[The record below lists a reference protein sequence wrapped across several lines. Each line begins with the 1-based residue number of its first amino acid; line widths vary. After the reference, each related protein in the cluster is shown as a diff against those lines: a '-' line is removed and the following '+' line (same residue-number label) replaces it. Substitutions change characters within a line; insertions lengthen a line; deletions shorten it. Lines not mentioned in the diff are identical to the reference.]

1 MNKNSTTTI
10 TGLNMYQKDLLDHMW
25 SLKTEKE
32 FDAWYH
38 MLDDYDRQ
46 QADLMQWM
54 LIYAHHDRVTDLSQ
68 ARVVIDQIR
77 NQSKS
82 Q

>member
-10 TGLNMYQKDLLDHMW
+10 TGLTLYQKDLLDHMW

-38 MLDDYDRQ
+38 RLDDSDRQ

-54 LIYAHHDRVTDLSQ
+54 LIYAQYDHVTDLSR
-68 ARVVIDQIR
+68 ARGIIDQIR
-77 NQSKS
+77 NQSKL

>member
-1 MNKNSTTTI
+1 
-10 TGLNMYQKDLLDHMW
+10 
-25 SLKTEKE
+25 LKTQKE
-32 FDAWYH
+32 FNSWYD

-54 LIYAHHDRVTDLSQ
+54 LIYAHYDRVTDLSQ
-68 ARVVIDQIR
+68 AREIIDQIR